1 MSEDR
6 SEYSSQKTINS
17 PTSGTR
23 LYNSSPQTGYL
34 QRASPISGIRSGY
47 HMQHQR
53 ALLTIFLLVILFTC
67 QTAHLNAQTASQR
80 PKLGLALSGGG
91 AKGLAH
97 IGVMKVMEEAGLRP
111 DYITGVSMGSIIGG
125 MYALG
130 YSPDSIM
137 SMFRSFDLDAALA
150 DRIDE
155 DKVIFL
161 EKKHVHNSLIS
172 LPITR
177 EKILIPTGLI
187 NGQLIEGGLNYFLWP
202 ALTINDFSELPIPY
216 LCVGTDIVTGK
227 KVELTHGYL
236 PDAIRASMAIP
247 SVFTPVRIDTAL
259 LVDGGVVRNY
269 AASELRDMGADIV
282 IGSYVSFKGIT
293 EEDLESVYGI
303 LKQIGLLTS
312 FADYEEQKRVTD
324 IMIEPDL
331 KDVSTLSFTNIDSIV
346 DKGYRDALPYRDL
359 FRKLADSLNA
369 FGPQDPVRPVP
380 FTKYYS
386 FDTIVV
392 TGNNVISDEQI
403 IGVLDIKPGEEADRD
418 LLAERIE
425 LLYGKNWFEKVKY
438 RVLQRNDSLV
448 LDIDCIERPRAMLY
462 GSLHYD
468 ETLGAGVVFNMSVRD
483 FITKSSVINAESFI
497 GQYYR
502 VRLSAIQFVNR
513 NQKFGVEASFYTD
526 YTRLPLVMLRD
537 ETGPMISQNVV
548 TGLTIRNRM
557 GLNHL
562 MSLSATIENQRLI
575 PDYITAMGIRRLSY
589 DYLKLSYSYQANT
602 LNYKHFPDKGF
613 VYSISASASQ
623 LLRGIVKTTT
633 NRESYYKGDESSF
646 SFDRFYTAR
655 AWFQTYASPSD
666 RVTLNFG
673 GDILLTTNVDSVTSN
688 NNLYY
693 LGGTKAVTDH
703 SVPAFGFH
711 SNQVAVK
718 NLGGFR
724 LGTDV
729 EILDNLHLSID
740 ANIFAIQ
747 EPDRDYGVG
756 LFAGYG
762 IGLGYMTIA
771 GPIQIGLMHGMY
783 SKQLF
788 YKPIKGY
795 INIGFSF

>member
-1 MSEDR
+1 M
-6 SEYSSQKTINS
+6 
-17 PTSGTR
+17 SGTR
-23 LYNSSPQTGYL
+23 SKYSSHQTGHL
-34 QRASPISGIRSGY
+34 QPANPMSGIRSGF

-53 ALLTIFLLVILFTC
+53 ALLTIFLLVILLTC
-67 QTAHLNAQTASQR
+67 QTVHLYAQTTTQR

-97 IGVMKVMEEAGLRP
+97 IGVLKVMEEAGLRP

-130 YSPDSIM
+130 FSPDSII
-137 SMFRSFDLDAALA
+137 SMFRSYNLDAALA

-177 EKILIPTGLI
+177 EKIVIPTGLI

-202 ALTINDFSELPIPY
+202 ALTVNNFSDLPIPF
-216 LCVGTDIVTGK
+216 LCIGTDIITGK

-259 LVDGGVVRNY
+259 IVDGGVVRNY

-293 EEDLESVYGI
+293 KEDLESVYGI

-312 FADYEEQKRVTD
+312 FADYEEQKKLTD

-331 KDVSTLSFTNIDSIV
+331 KGVSTLSFTNIDSIV
-346 DKGYRDALPYRDL
+346 EIGYRDALPYRDR
-359 FRKLADSLNA
+359 FRRLADSLNA
-369 FGPQDPVRPVP
+369 FGPQDPVRPLP
-380 FTKYYS
+380 YERYCR

-392 TGNNVISDEQI
+392 TGNNVISDDQI
-403 IGVLDIKPGEEADRD
+403 TGVLDIKPGEETDRD

-438 RVLQRNDSLV
+438 RIVQRNDSLI

-468 ETLGAGVVFNMSVRD
+468 EVLGAGVVLNISVRD
-483 FITKSSVINAESFI
+483 LITKSSVINAESFI

-513 NQKFGVEASFYTD
+513 SQKVGVEASLYTD
-526 YTRLPLVMLRD
+526 NTRLPLVRLRD
-537 ETGPMISQNVV
+537 ETGPMISQNVI

-562 MSLSATIENQRLI
+562 MSLTATIENQRLI
-575 PDYITAMGIRRLSY
+575 PDYITGTSIRRLSY
-589 DYLKLSYSYQANT
+589 DYLKLAYSYQANT
-602 LNYKHFPDKGF
+602 LNYKHFPDRGI

-623 LLRGIVKTTT
+623 LLRGISKTDTT
-633 NRESYYKGDESSF
+633 REAYFKGDESPF
-646 SFDRFYTAR
+646 SFDRFYAVR
-655 AWFQTYASPSD
+655 AWFRTYASPSD
-666 RVTLNFG
+666 KVTLNFG

-693 LGGTKAVTDH
+693 LGGTEAVTDH
-703 SVPAFGFH
+703 SVPASGFH

-718 NLGGFR
+718 SLAGFR
-724 LGTDV
+724 IGSDV

-747 EPDRDYGVG
+747 EPERDYGVG

-771 GPIQIGLMHGMY
+771 GPIRIGLMHGMY
-783 SKQLF
+783 SKQVF
-788 YKPIKGY
+788 YKPVKGY

>member
-1 MSEDR
+1 MSEIR
-6 SEYSSQKTINS
+6 SEYYI
-17 PTSGTR
+17 
-23 LYNSSPQTGYL
+23 
-34 QRASPISGIRSGY
+34 QRAGTIVTIC
-47 HMQHQR
+47 
-53 ALLTIFLLVILFTC
+53 LLMTFLTC
-67 QTAHLNAQTASQR
+67 QSNRLNAQDTSPR

-97 IGVMKVMEEAGLRP
+97 IGVLKVMEEAGLRP

-130 YSPDSIM
+130 YSPDSII
-137 SMFRSFDLDAALA
+137 SMFRDYDLDAALS

-161 EKKHVHNSLIS
+161 EKRHFHNSLIS

-177 EKILIPTGLI
+177 QKILIPTGLV
-187 NGQLIEGGLNYFLWP
+187 NGQLIEGGLNYYLWP
-202 ALTINDFSELPIPY
+202 ALRINDFSKLPIPY
-216 LCVGTDIVTGK
+216 LCIGTDIITGK
-227 KVELTHGYL
+227 QVELTHGYL

-269 AASELRDMGADIV
+269 AASELRDMGAEIV
-282 IGSYVSFKGIT
+282 IGSYAGFRGIT

-312 FADYEEQKRVTD
+312 FADYEEQKRLTD

-331 KDVSTLSFTNIDSIV
+331 KGVSTLSFTNIDSIV
-346 DKGYRDALPYRDL
+346 DKGYRDALPYRDR
-359 FRKLADSLNA
+359 FMKLADSLNA
-369 FGPQDPVRPVP
+369 FGPQEPVKPLPYAR
-380 FTKYYS
+380 YNS

-392 TGNNVISDEQI
+392 TGNNVISDDQI
-403 IGVLDIKPGEEADRD
+403 IGVLDIKPGEETDRD

-438 RVLQRNDSLV
+438 RILQRNDSLI

-468 ETLGAGVVFNMSVRD
+468 EALGAGVVFNISVRD
-483 FITKSSVINAESFI
+483 LITKRSVINAESFI

-513 NQKFGVEASFYTD
+513 SQKFGVEASFYTD
-526 YTRLPLVMLRD
+526 NTRLPLILLRD
-537 ETGPMISQNVV
+537 ETGPVISQNVV
-548 TGLTIRNRM
+548 TGLTLRNRM

-575 PDYITAMGIRRLSY
+575 PDYITATGIRRLSY
-589 DYLKLSYSYQANT
+589 DYLKLAYCYQANT
-602 LNYKHFPDKGF
+602 LNYKHFPDRGF
-613 VYSISASASQ
+613 IYSISASASQ

-633 NRESYYKGDESSF
+633 YREAYYKGDESSF
-646 SFDRFYTAR
+646 SFDRFYAAR
-655 AWFQTYASPSD
+655 AWFRTYASPSD

-673 GDILLTTNVDSVTSN
+673 GDILLTTNVDSVASN
-688 NNLYY
+688 NNLY
-693 LGGTKAVTDH
+693 LVGGIEAVTDH
-703 SVPAFGFH
+703 SIPAFGFH

-718 NLGGFR
+718 SLAGFR
-724 LGTDV
+724 FGSDI
-729 EILDNLHLSID
+729 EILDNLHLTVD
-740 ANIFAIQ
+740 ANVFAIQ
-747 EPDRDYGVG
+747 EPERDHGVG

-771 GPIQIGLMHGMY
+771 GPMRIGLMHGLY
-783 SKQLF
+783 GKHLLF
-788 YKPIKGY
+788 KPVKGY
-795 INIGFSF
+795 INIGFNF